1 MTEAVMVKI
10 VLIACSCFFLIPF
23 FYTARKTI
31 LFLNDPEN
39 AKIKSTV
46 KMWTGPAV
54 LFIAAGLIFF
64 AGLIMQKIVLIICS
78 NILLILIIYTIRKTV
93 LSLKDPEKTE
103 IKSYFK
109 LWIVP
114 IALFIAANLII
125 LVGSIIGKIILII
138 CGITILV
145 ICFILGIRK
154 SILLINETKNEKIES
169 FFKLLIGPI
178 ALFIVAALLLLPA
191 LFTSVE
197 QAPIGGTVPDAIADK
212 SSVPQVDWRSLTFI
226 DKSMYILLYWSLPG
240 FFIIAG
246 FILIVAGIRTALR
259 MQSSLSWKRAKGVII
274 QSKVIS
280 SNNKWYYPE
289 VIYEFHVKDKK
300 YESEIFIFGEK
311 EPRDLYQ
318 TKQAIAEYPKGK
330 KLTVYYNPEDPS
342 DCSLKPGKIDK
353 GELLLL
359 FAGGGSF
366 LFFGWIVT
374 VALRYGWIKL

>member
-1 MTEAVMVKI
+1 MTETVMVKI
-10 VLIACSCFFLIPF
+10 VLIACSGFFLIPF

-31 LFLNDPEN
+31 LFLKDPEN

-46 KMWTGPAV
+46 KMWTGPVA

-145 ICFILGIRK
+145 ICFILAIRK
-154 SILLINETKNEKIES
+154 SILLINNTKNEKIES

-226 DKSMYILLYWSLPG
+226 DKSMYILLYWFFPG

-259 MQSSLSWKRAKGVII
+259 MISSLSWKRSKGIII
-274 QSKVIS
+274 QSKVIPFD
-280 SNNKWYYPE
+280 KWYYPE
-289 VIYEFHVKDKK
+289 VIYEFQVKDKK

-318 TKQAIAEYPKGK
+318 TRQAIAEYPKGK
-330 KLTVYYNPEDPS
+330 KLTVYYNPEDPN
-342 DCSLKPGKIDK
+342 DCALQPGKIDK
-353 GELLLL
+353 GTLLLL
-359 FAGGGSF
+359 FAGGASF